1 MLQTSWGSLE
11 HGLGCREG
19 ETLMIRG
26 GTTSIG
32 MTAITLAKQRR
43 MTVLATSR
51 REARLEVLRNHGA
64 DHPILDGG
72 SIAAAVREIA
82 PRGVDRVLE
91 LVGATTLRDS
101 LRCAAPMGVVC
112 MTGIVGGSWHI
123 DGFEPM
129 VDIPHLVRLTAYS
142 GGAGDVAAMPLD
154 QFLAELAAGRTE
166 VRIDRVFQFD
176 EIVEAHRYMEE
187 NRATGKLV
195 VLV

>member
-1 MLQTSWGSLE
+1 
-11 HGLGCREG
+11 
-19 ETLMIRG
+19 
-26 GTTSIG
+26 
-32 MTAITLAKQRR
+32 
-43 MTVLATSR
+43 
-51 REARLEVLRNHGA
+51 
-64 DHPILDGG
+64 
-72 SIAAAVREIA
+72 
-82 PRGVDRVLE
+82 
-91 LVGATTLRDS
+91 
-101 LRCAAPMGVVC
+101 